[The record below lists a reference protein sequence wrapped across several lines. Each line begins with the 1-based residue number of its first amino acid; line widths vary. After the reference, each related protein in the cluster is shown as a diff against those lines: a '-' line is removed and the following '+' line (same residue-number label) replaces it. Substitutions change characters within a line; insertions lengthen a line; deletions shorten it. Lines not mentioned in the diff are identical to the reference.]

1 MPFRK
6 RQASVDT
13 NILYYFFAAGRL
25 DILWTLFPEGIWID
39 PTVFYEIRR
48 EFENDLK
55 AWLYEQGLGYQVER
69 QFEDA
74 HNVEI
79 AEIKARHRGLKHP
92 DIATIVVA
100 GKHGIACLSADDA
113 VRKTCDERGIHFA
126 RHIGCLE
133 EAVRREIIV
142 PAEAI
147 RILDAFQTEGLYL
160 PLPLV
165 TECRESWRNL

>member
-13 NILYYFFAAGRL
+13 NILYYFFAAQRL
-25 DILWTLFPEGIWID
+25 DILWSLFPEGIWID
-39 PTVFYEIRR
+39 PSVFYEIRR
-48 EFENDLK
+48 EFGNDLE
-55 AWLYEQGLGYQVER
+55 AWLREQSLGYQVER

-74 HNVEI
+74 HYLEM

-100 GKHGIACLSADDA
+100 GKRGITCLSADDA
-113 VRKTCDERGIHFA
+113 VRKTCDERGIPFA

-133 EAVRREIIV
+133 EAVLREVIA
-142 PAEAI
+142 PAEAT
-147 RILDAFQTEGLYL
+147 RILEVFLEEGLYL

-165 TECRESWRNL
+165 TECREKWRNT

>member
-6 RQASVDT
+6 CQASVDT

-39 PTVFYEIRR
+39 PAVFYEIRR
-48 EFENDLK
+48 EFENDLE
-55 AWLYEQGLGYQVER
+55 AWLHEQGLGYQVER

-74 HNVEI
+74 HYVEM

-100 GKHGIACLSADDA
+100 GKHGVTCLSADDA
-113 VRKTCDERGIHFA
+113 VRKTCDERDIPFA

-133 EAVRREIIV
+133 EAVRREVITS
-142 PAEAI
+142 AEAL
-147 RILDAFQTEGLYL
+147 RILEAFLEEGLYL

-165 TECRESWRNL
+165 TECREKWRNA